1 MKKFKDILYD
11 YNDIIIAFLILVI
24 AALLIIWRMNAIIEY
39 PKTLVGDDTPS
50 VSEPSDNNST
60 GEQGGEQNQPSNN
73 DSPSAESGELW
84 VDGALSRTVEVSVS
98 GDSASEAVQCLIDA
112 QLFKD
117 YAEYQSACDGLGID
131 HQKVSAGTFKFE
143 KGTTKKDIARAIN
156 WG

>member
-24 AALLIIWRMNAIIEY
+24 AALLIVWRMNAIIEY
-39 PKTLVGDDTPS
+39 PKTLVGNDTPS
-50 VSEPSDNNST
+50 ASEPSDNNSDGDQ
-60 GEQGGEQNQPSNN
+60 GEEQNQPSNN
-73 DSPSAESGELW
+73 DTPSTESGELW

-117 YAEYQSACDGLGID
+117 YTEYQNACDGLGID

-143 KGTTKKDIARAIN
+143 KSTTKKDIARAIN

>member
-11 YNDIIIAFLILVI
+11 YNDIIISFLILVI
-24 AALLIIWRMNAIIEY
+24 AALLIVWRMNAIIEY
-39 PKTLVGDDTPS
+39 PKTLVGNDTPS
-50 VSEPSDNNST
+50 ASEPSDNNSDGDQ
-60 GEQGGEQNQPSNN
+60 GEEQNQPSNN
-73 DSPSAESGELW
+73 DTPSTESGELW

-117 YAEYQSACDGLGID
+117 YTEYQNACDGLGID